1 MAALSGRSP
10 FHKLSYLRRRF
21 EEVSVSGIKNIY
33 TRGKKKKCFSNDRM
47 FKIQTNNT

>member
-21 EEVSVSGIKNIY
+21 EEVSVSGVKNIY
-33 TRGKKKKCFSNDRM
+33 IQEAQLRQFNPY
-47 FKIQTNNT
+47 KIIVIQQRKI